1 VLILASTSPYRRELL
16 ARLGLPFGIERPEID
31 ETALPGEPAAAL
43 AERLALAKA
52 RVIAKQHP
60 HAVVIGSDQVC
71 RAGTRLLGK
80 PGTVAA
86 ACAQLAA
93 LSGGSAEFLTA
104 LCVIGGP
111 QTRTLQVTVPTAVH
125 FRELS
130 TAQIERYVEREQP
143 LDCAGS
149 FKAEGLG
156 IALFEALHSDD
167 PTALIGLPLIA
178 LTRCLRELGLDPL
191 GQAGD

>member
-1 VLILASTSPYRRELL
+1 MLILASTSPYRRELL
-16 ARLGLPFGIERPEID
+16 ARLGLPFEMLRPDVD
-31 ETALPGEPAAAL
+31 EAALPGEPAAAL
-43 AERLALAKA
+43 AQRLALAKA
-52 RVIAKQHP
+52 RAVARAHP
-60 HAVVIGSDQVC
+60 EAVVIGSDQVC
-71 RAGTRLLGK
+71 RAGSRLLGK

-93 LSGGSAEFLTA
+93 LSGGEAEFLTA
-104 LCVIGGP
+104 LSVIDGP
-111 QTRTLQVTVPTAVH
+111 QARTLQVTVPTTVR
-125 FRELS
+125 FRALS
-130 TAQIERYVEREQP
+130 AAQIARYVEHELP

-156 IALFEALHSDD
+156 IALFESLRSDD

-191 GQAGD
+191 GDAGD